1 MIQTVAGNIAGK
13 VAIAW
18 SAQFDLGTVQ
28 ILSQLS
34 ICFKQQFVL
43 NTCIFILGNM

>member
-1 MIQTVAGNIAGK
+1 MQTVAVNAAGR
-13 VAIAW
+13 VATAR

-34 ICFKQQFVL
+34 ICFKQQLVL
-43 NTCIFILGNM
+43 NTCIFIPGNL